1 MENSYMKQICYLRLK
16 NDYSEKKSCDKI
28 HLSLGI

>member
-16 NDYSEKKSCDKI
+16 NDYSEKNLVIRFICR
-28 HLSLGI
+28 